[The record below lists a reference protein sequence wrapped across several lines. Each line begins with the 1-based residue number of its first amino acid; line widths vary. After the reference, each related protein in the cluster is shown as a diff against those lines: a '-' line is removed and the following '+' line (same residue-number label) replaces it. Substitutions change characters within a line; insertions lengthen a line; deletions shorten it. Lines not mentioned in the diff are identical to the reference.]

1 MPPPCYY
8 RLMLNDVRLRA
19 LDTVKRIVFDRL
31 AGHPARVYLFG
42 SCARGD
48 AQRWSD
54 IDVAIEPLE
63 PLPAG
68 LRSDIEEDL
77 EESTVPYFVDVVDLS
92 TVGSEFR
99 EDVKREG
106 IEWTR

>member
-1 MPPPCYY
+1 
-8 RLMLNDVRLRA
+8 MLNPVRQRA
-19 LDTVKRIVFDRL
+19 LEKVRRIVFDRL

-63 PLPAG
+63 PLPPRV
-68 LRSDIEEDL
+68 RSDIEEDL

-92 TVGSEFR
+92 TARPEFR
-99 EDVKREG
+99 DDVKREG

>member
-1 MPPPCYY
+1 M
-8 RLMLNDVRLRA
+8 MNDVRRRA
-19 LDTVKRIVFDRL
+19 LDTVRRILFDWL

-48 AQRWSD
+48 MGHWSN
-54 IDVAIEPLE
+54 IDVAIDPLE

-68 LRSDIEEDL
+68 LLAHIDDDL
-77 EESTVPYFVDVVDLS
+77 EESTVPYFADVIDLS
-92 TVGSEFR
+92 KVGPRLR
-99 EDVKREG
+99 EVVKQEG

>member
-1 MPPPCYY
+1 
-8 RLMLNDVRLRA
+8 MLNPVRQRA
-19 LDTVKRIVFDRL
+19 LEKIRRIVFDRL

-54 IDVAIEPLE
+54 IDIAIEPLE
-63 PLPAG
+63 PLPPG
-68 LRSDIEEDL
+68 VRSDIEEDL

-92 TVGSEFR
+92 TARPEFR
-99 EDVKREG
+99 DEVKREG

>member
-1 MPPPCYY
+1 
-8 RLMLNDVRLRA
+8 MLSAVRQRA
-19 LDTVKRIVFDRL
+19 LDNVKRIVLDRL

-48 AQRWSD
+48 VNRFSD

-63 PLPAG
+63 PLPSAMIAYIA
-68 LRSDIEEDL
+68 DDL

-92 TVGSEFR
+92 TAKPEFR
-99 EDVKREG
+99 ERIMKDAVVWKS
-106 IEWTR
+106 

>member
-1 MPPPCYY
+1 
-8 RLMLNDVRLRA
+8 MLLYAMMNDVRRRA
-19 LDTVKRIVFDRL
+19 LDTVRRIVFDRL
-31 AGHPARVYLFG
+31 AGYPARVYLFG

-48 AQRWSD
+48 VQRWSD
-54 IDVAIEPLE
+54 IDVAIDPQE
-63 PLPAG
+63 PLPSG

-92 TVGSEFR
+92 TARPEFR
-99 EDVKREG
+99 DEVKREG

>member
-1 MPPPCYY
+1 
-8 RLMLNDVRLRA
+8 MLNPVRQHA
-19 LDTVKRIVFDRL
+19 LEQVRSIVFNRL

-63 PLPAG
+63 PLPPG
-68 LRSDIEEDL
+68 LQLEIEDDL
-77 EESTVPYFVDVVDLS
+77 AESTVPYFVDVVNLS
-92 TVGSEFR
+92 TAGAAFR
-99 EDVKREG
+99 DEVEREG
-106 IEWTR
+106 VEWTR

>member
-1 MPPPCYY
+1 
-8 RLMLNDVRLRA
+8 MLNPIRQRA
-19 LDTVKRIVFDRL
+19 LEQVRSIVFNRL
-31 AGHPARVYLFG
+31 AGHPARVYLYG

-63 PLPAG
+63 PLPPG
-68 LRSDIEEDL
+68 LQLEIEEDL
-77 EESTVPYFVDVVDLS
+77 EESTVPYFVDLVNLS
-92 TVGSEFR
+92 AAGAAFR
-99 EDVKREG
+99 DEVKREG